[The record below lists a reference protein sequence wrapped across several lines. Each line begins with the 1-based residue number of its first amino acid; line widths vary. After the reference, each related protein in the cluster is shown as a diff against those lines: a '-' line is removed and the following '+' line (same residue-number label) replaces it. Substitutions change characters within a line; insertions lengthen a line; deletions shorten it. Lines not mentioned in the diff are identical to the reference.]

1 MSARRNN
8 PAQSGK
14 AKNHLLTM
22 QRCLCA
28 AIFSPRSIRL
38 WGARLFCVG
47 LVLLALDAGAQS
59 SENSPGACR
68 PLASDE
74 ALANSVTHPFW
85 KSSHMDAETV
95 LFELHSGE
103 TAATAK
109 LLFTPTR
116 IVRITSATAETVFE
130 QGRDYLWAP
139 GSNMLTLAPN
149 SRIPFK
155 TTAELHPP
163 MISPNDVGIAV
174 GGKASLLFH
183 EGPPFQEIETAVSYD
198 HKKQW
203 ESYSPEPAGAL
214 ARTRAALNARQPFK
228 LVVLGDSISTGA
240 SASQSF
246 CKPPFQP
253 GFAELVANA
262 LRLKYRDPVTLKNLS
277 VGGKTAS
284 WGVTEAAHAAEEHP
298 DLVIIAFGMNDA
310 SLGVSAGDY
319 SVDIQEMM
327 AAVRALSPNAD
338 FILVATW
345 PGNPEWA
352 HSDWQ
357 RYEKY
362 RQALSQLAGPG
373 VAMADLTSLFEEI
386 LKTKKFDDLTGN
398 GLNHPNDFGHRIY
411 AQAILQ
417 LIK

>member
-1 MSARRNN
+1 M
-8 PAQSGK
+8 
-14 AKNHLLTM
+14 
-22 QRCLCA
+22 
-28 AIFSPRSIRL
+28 RSIRL
-38 WGARLFCVG
+38 WSLRLLCAG
-47 LVLLALDAGAQS
+47 LVWLPLNAGAQS
-59 SENSPGACR
+59 SEASPGSCR
-68 PLASDE
+68 PLAGDK
-74 ALANSVTHPFW
+74 ALADSVTYPFW

-95 LFELHSGE
+95 LFELHPGE
-103 TAATAK
+103 TAATAT
-109 LLFTPTR
+109 LLFAPTR
-116 IVRITSATAETVFE
+116 VVRVTSATGETVFE
-130 QGRDYLWAP
+130 QGRDYLFTP
-139 GSNMLTLAPN
+139 GSNVLTLAPN

-163 MISPNDVGIAV
+163 MSSPDDIGVAV
-174 GGKASLLFH
+174 GGKMSLLFH
-183 EGPPFQEIETAVSYD
+183 EGPPFQALEAAVTYE
-198 HKKQW
+198 HKKTW
-203 ESYSPEPAGAL
+203 EGYTPPSKTAAL
-214 ARTRAALNARQPFK
+214 ARTRAKLKSRQPFK

-262 LRLKYRDPVTLKNLS
+262 LRVKHSAPVTLKNLS
-277 VGGKTAS
+277 VGGKAAN

-298 DLVIIAFGMNDA
+298 DLVIIGFGMNDA
-310 SLGVSAGDY
+310 SGGVSVEDY
-319 SVDIQEMM
+319 SRDLEKIM
-327 AAVRALSPNAD
+327 ATVRSSSPDAD

-352 HSDWQ
+352 HSDWP
-357 RYEKY
+357 RYEQY
-362 RQALSQLAGPG
+362 RQALSRLAGPG

-398 GLNHPNDFGHRIY
+398 GLNHPNDFGHTIY

>member
-1 MSARRNN
+1 MKRLPMVQRSF
-8 PAQSGK
+8 PA
-14 AKNHLLTM
+14 AT
-22 QRCLCA
+22 
-28 AIFSPRSIRL
+28 FSRRSIRSWSL
-38 WGARLFCVG
+38 RLICAG
-47 LVLLALDAGAQS
+47 LALLPLNAGAQNGEGS
-59 SENSPGACR
+59 SGACR
-68 PLASDE
+68 PLATDK
-74 ALANSVTHPFW
+74 ALADSVTHPFW
-85 KSSHMDAETV
+85 KSPHTDAETV
-95 LFELHSGE
+95 LFELHPGE

-116 IVRITSATAETVFE
+116 IVRITSATDETVFE
-130 QGRDYLWAP
+130 QGRDYLWMP
-139 GSNMLTLAPN
+139 GSNVLTLAPN
-149 SRIPFK
+149 SRIPFE

-183 EGPPFQEIETAVSYD
+183 EGPPFQAIEAAVSYD

-203 ESYSPEPAGAL
+203 EGYTPPSAAAGL
-214 ARTRAALNARQPFK
+214 SRTRATLKARQPFK
-228 LVVLGDSISTGA
+228 LVVLGDSVSTGA

-284 WGVTEAAHAAEEHP
+284 WGVTEAARAAEEHP
-298 DLVIIAFGMNDA
+298 NLVIIAFGMNDA
-310 SLGVSAGDY
+310 SLGVSAEEYGGE
-319 SVDIQEMM
+319 IQKMM
-327 AAVRALSPNAD
+327 AAVRASSPDAD
-338 FILVATW
+338 FVLVATW
-345 PGNPEWA
+345 PGNPDWA
-352 HSDWQ
+352 HSDWP
-357 RYEKY
+357 RYEQY
-362 RQALSQLAGPG
+362 RQALSRLTGPG